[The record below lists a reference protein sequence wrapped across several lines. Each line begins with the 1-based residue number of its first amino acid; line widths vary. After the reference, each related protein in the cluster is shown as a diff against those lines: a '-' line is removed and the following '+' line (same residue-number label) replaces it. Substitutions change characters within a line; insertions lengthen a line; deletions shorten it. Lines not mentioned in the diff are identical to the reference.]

1 MIGGTD
7 DVVQSSFCNRFGSRP
22 TQTVAGEIEA
32 MGIVHEAVQNGVG
45 VSGVADHCVP
55 IFDGKLAGDDGGS
68 AAVALFEDF
77 EQVVTGLGIKRFK
90 SPIVKNEKLNAAKRA
105 GDAAIA
111 TVAAG
116 KRQVAEQLGRA
127 LIENGTIVAASLVAE
142 RASQPAFAD
151 ASRDSVTMPGVRRSR
166 F

>member
-1 MIGGTD
+1 
-7 DVVQSSFCNRFGSRP
+7 
-22 TQTVAGEIEA
+22 
-32 MGIVHEAVQNGVG
+32 MGIVHEAIENGVG

-116 KRQVAEQLGRA
+116 KRLWRTSYEDFEAVGAARLPRTILFAEGDGSYDDGVEIKVKDR
-127 LIENGTIVAASLVAE
+127 TINQAAAE
-142 RASQPAFAD
+142 GSFVLAPPPGAAV
-151 ASRDSVTMPGVRRSR
+151 RDVGCGP
-166 F
+166 

>member
-1 MIGGTD
+1 
-7 DVVQSSFCNRFGSRP
+7 
-22 TQTVAGEIEA
+22 
-32 MGIVHEAVQNGVG
+32 
-45 VSGVADHCVP
+45 VP